1 MRALIDTSSLLS
13 LVRYYLPFDKKGV
26 LFELIKKKFETGEII
41 LLDGVYEECKFVGQK
56 AILKKLDYLEDKDF
70 LKENKVIVKTDDLIP
85 LAPVKFLNQLKNQ
98 FVANQFQFRKL
109 TEAEFEAQKNRFM
122 ESADAK
128 PIMYAQRL
136 MKENPKEEFYLVT
149 EETSSPNDLK
159 LFNKIPAICDIL
171 GIRVI
176 TLPEL
181 LEKYPEVD
189 LGFEQGS
196 NI

>member
-1 MRALIDTSSLLS
+1 MRVLIDTSSLLI
-13 LVRYYLPFDKKGV
+13 LVKYYLHFDKKGV
-26 LFELIKKKFETGEII
+26 LNEVIKRKFETGEII
-41 LLDGVYEECKFVGQK
+41 LLDAVYEECKYVGQK

-70 LKENKVIVKTDDLIP
+70 LKEHQVIIKTDSLIP
-85 LAPVKFLNQLKNQ
+85 VAPAKFLNQLKNQ

-109 TEAEFEAQKNRFM
+109 SEAEFEVKKKEFM

-128 PIMYAQRL
+128 LIMYGQRL
-136 MKENPKEEFYLVT
+136 IKENPKEEIYLVT

-159 LFNKIPAICDIL
+159 LFKKIPSISGIL
-171 GIRVI
+171 GIPVI

-189 LGFEQGS
+189 LGFK
-196 NI
+196 

>member
-13 LVRYYLPFDKKGV
+13 LVKYYLRFDKKGV
-26 LFELIKKKFETGEII
+26 LFEVIKRKFETGEII
-41 LLDGVYEECKFVGQK
+41 LLDAVYEECKYVGQK
-56 AILKKLDYLEDKDF
+56 AILIKLDYLEDKDF
-70 LKENKVIVKTDDLIP
+70 LKENKIIVKTDDLIP

-109 TEAEFEAQKNRFM
+109 TEAELEVKKKEFM

-128 PIMYAQRL
+128 LIMYAQRL
-136 MKENPKEEFYLVT
+136 IKENPEEEFYLVT
-149 EETSSPNDLK
+149 EETSSANDLK
-159 LFNKIPAICDIL
+159 LFKKIPAICNIL

-189 LGFEQGS
+189 LGFS
-196 NI
+196 